1 MGGGFVKRLIVPI
14 AMVLAMAAAF
24 PCAGQEP
31 AIGKPGDKASA
42 SRTVH
47 IDMSDFM
54 LFTPDRITVK
64 KGETILFVVE
74 NKGQLDHE
82 FVLGTADDLEA
93 HAAMMKKNPDMVHQD
108 PGHLMVPPGKTKEIA
123 WQFTSTGRV
132 EFACLY
138 PGHYDSGMRGTVSVK
153 Q

>member
-1 MGGGFVKRLIVPI
+1 MKRLIVPI
-14 AMVLAMAAAF
+14 AMMMAMAAAF

-31 AIGKPGDKASA
+31 AIGKPGVKANA

-47 IDMSDFM
+47 VDMSDFM
-54 LFTPDRITVK
+54 LFTPDKIAVK

-74 NKGQLDHE
+74 NRGQLDHE
-82 FVLGTADDLEA
+82 FVLGTSDELAS
-93 HAAMMKKNPDMVHQD
+93 HAAMMKNNPDMKHED
-108 PGHLMVPPGKTKEIA
+108 AGHLMVPPGKTRELA

-138 PGHYDSGMRGTVSVK
+138 PGHYDSGMKGTVTVR